1 MTKLQIERQRAES
14 VGRLEAIRDLPAEQR
29 TEAIQTEERSLQDTV
44 RDLNTQFISACLLE
58 EQNADTKVVEHGA
71 DGEDREL
78 RAMLDEADTTAYVD
92 AVLSGHGVT
101 GRELELQQHF
111 RIKANDLPAALL
123 IEQRAVSVATPADV
137 SATQAAPVATPF
149 PTATAEAM
157 GVGRLQVPVGE
168 NLFPVVS
175 APSAG
180 PDDVDEAGTVADT
193 TATITATALKPR
205 RVQVSFTFSREDA
218 TTFRGL
224 DAILRERLRNSI
236 ADGLD
241 RFALRKTDT
250 GILDHGTDPTAA
262 SGVETFERY
271 ISTAFAQVDGRW
283 ATAPDSL
290 RLLIGKAT
298 LQNMVT
304 LYRGNAS
311 TETAWDR
318 LTMALG
324 SVMVSANVPI
334 PASNIQQAVFK
345 RGNLRSA
352 VQPIWPAVSL
362 IVDETTG
369 SKIGEITLTALVMT
383 NFAVL
388 QGDAYERHAYR
399 LA

>member
-1 MTKLQIERQRAES
+1 M
-14 VGRLEAIRDLPAEQR
+14 
-29 TEAIQTEERSLQDTV
+29 

-101 GRELELQQHF
+101 GREAELQQHYK
-111 RIKANDLPAALL
+111 IKANDLPAALL

-168 NLFPVVS
+168 SLFPVVS

-262 SGVETFERY
+262 TWRRDVRAVHLDGLRAGGRPLGDGARLAATPDRDRDATEHGHCLPRKRLHGKRMGPPDDGARLRDGIGER
-271 ISTAFAQVDGRW
+271 AGPGERH
-283 ATAPDSL
+283 
-290 RLLIGKAT
+290 
-298 LQNMVT
+298 
-304 LYRGNAS
+304 
-311 TETAWDR
+311 
-318 LTMALG
+318 
-324 SVMVSANVPI
+324 
-334 PASNIQQAVFK
+334 PASGIQARQPPQ
-345 RGNLRSA
+345 RGST
-352 VQPIWPAVSL
+352 
-362 IVDETTG
+362 D
-369 SKIGEITLTALVMT
+369 
-383 NFAVL
+383 
-388 QGDAYERHAYR
+388 
-399 LA
+399 LAGGVADRR